1 MGVKIGMKSFKVDT
15 DDSALFQDPCV
26 ICASGFDEDLQAVK
40 LKCGHTFHAAC
51 IIAWKEKAPEEERLK
66 CPICRT
72 TIGELPEP
80 EADKKDDEEAGEKKE
95 GDGEGEN
102 EGGDEQ
108 QSLISGKR
116 SAHKRR

>member
-1 MGVKIGMKSFKVDT
+1 MDE
-15 DDSALFQDPCV
+15 SALFQEPCV
-26 ICASGFDEDLQAVK
+26 ICACGFEDDRQAVK
-40 LKCGHTFHAAC
+40 LKCGHIFHAAC
-51 IIAWKEKAPEEERLK
+51 IIAWKDKAPEDEKLK

-80 EADKKDDEEAGEKKE
+80 EADKKTDEETGEKPADKKE

-108 QSLISGKR
+108 QSLISG
-116 SAHKRR
+116 